1 MNIPNNFLKIPII
14 VLAISHTAAIAQ
26 EAPDLV
32 LVNGKVVTVDDYFSI
47 EEAVAIRGDRIL
59 AVGSDEEIRD
69 LAGTGSEVLD
79 LGGRT
84 VIPGLIDNHNHVIRA
99 TEYWPNEARLDGV
112 TDRTLALSQ
121 LEAKAAELPSGDWLM
136 TLGGWSESQFVG
148 DRSEFSLDELDRI
161 APNRPAFIQSGYE
174 HALVNTAWFEE
185 MDIPLVATGDQ
196 EGFGAYVERDAGG
209 RVTGKIN
216 GGFPMIE
223 QAIQRFPDVSSE
235 RQASAIRAAFTYLNS
250 IGLTAVYDPAGVGI
264 SRDSYQRL
272 RAMADDSGLTVR
284 IAHTLGGSTPRTE
297 QDVRDLIA
305 EIRSNRPFQGDV
317 MLDLVAV
324 GEIYYTPFHW
334 DSSTRHTEPTAE
346 DLALAKE
353 ILIAAAEGGWS
364 LQTHATRPETIDHVL
379 GLIEEVNEEQPMRAL
394 RWSLTHADAI
404 TAEQLERVR
413 HLGMNIQLRSFAV
426 MSDRAPLVEV
436 LGDAAYDMPPLR
448 LVQESGVAFGL
459 GSDGTKAAQIN
470 PFVTLWWAVA
480 GRALN
485 GSELLRQT
493 LTREEALI
501 ASTRSNAY
509 LMYQEQ
515 NIGSI
520 RPGLLADML
529 VLDRDYL
536 TVPEDE
542 IKEIKPVATI
552 VGGQV
557 VYGSL

>member
-1 MNIPNNFLKIPII
+1 MYKKYLSALALIVTFVQPI
-14 VLAISHTAAIAQ
+14 AWAQ
-26 EAPDLV
+26 ESPDLI

-47 EEAVAIRGDRIL
+47 EEAVAIRADRIV
-59 AVGSDEEIRD
+59 AVGSDEEIRTLAGAETEIHD
-69 LAGTGSEVLD
+69 LA
-79 LGGRT
+79 GRT

-112 TDRTLALSQ
+112 TDRELALSH
-121 LEAKAAELPSGDWLM
+121 LEAKAAELAPGDWLM

-148 DRSEFSLDELDRI
+148 DRSEFTLEELDRV

-185 MDIPLVATGDQ
+185 MGIPLVATSDQ
-196 EGFGAYVERDAGG
+196 EGFGAYVERDDRG
-209 RVTGKIN
+209 RVTGKVN

-223 QAIQRFPDVSSE
+223 QAIERFPPVSSE

-334 DSSTRHTEPTAE
+334 DSSTRHTEPAAE

-364 LQTHATRPETIDHVL
+364 VQTHATRPETIDHVL

-413 HLGMNIQLRSFAV
+413 HLGMNVQLRSFAV

-436 LGDAAYDMPPLR
+436 LGEAAYHMPPLR

-470 PFVTLWWAVA
+470 PFVTLWWAVT

-515 NIGSI
+515 NLGSI
-520 RPGLLADML
+520 RPGFLADML

-542 IKEIKPVATI
+542 IKETRPIATI